1 MPENLHQLSGCSSP
15 LSIDPSTKAMT
26 INSHGLTDISKVS
39 KSGEYLVDFIFE
51 VERASKH

>member
-26 INSHGLTDISKVS
+26 INPHGLTDISKVS

-51 VERASKH
+51 VERASKP